1 LRSSESGEAKS
12 KGQKA
17 SDITRDVSVDFTE
30 EKGNTEL
37 KLNFNFTIVLHKNI
51 LEDMCN
57 L

>member
-1 LRSSESGEAKS
+1 MRSSESGEAKS